1 MFSLNMVDYPLFSY
15 LLSTWICCALQVE
28 DAILEE
34 AILREDVQRKK
45 LPKFG
50 HLAKDPYPTYLTPQF
65 GQQKVWTIFFV

>member
-1 MFSLNMVDYPLFSY
+1 MTRVKLV
-15 LLSTWICCALQVE
+15 LSFVPAIRCNENQQV
-28 DAILEE
+28 
-34 AILREDVQRKK
+34 REDVQRKK